1 MSRSAGL
8 GLLLTLLVALAL
20 RRLWG
25 EGAVVP
31 GVVFGLLATV
41 IQLAAVRALQR
52 GFHGSTT
59 EFFKGFGAG
68 MILRMA
74 GVILMAGAVLLDR
87 GLFPPLPTALGY
99 LGVLLPLL
107 FLEARFVR

>member
-1 MSRSAGL
+1 MRRSAGL
-8 GLLLTLLVALAL
+8 GILLTLGLVLGM

-25 EGAVVP
+25 EGAVLP
-31 GVVFGLLATV
+31 GAVFGLLATL
-41 IQLAAVRALQR
+41 IQTVAVRALQR

-74 GVILMAGAVLLDR
+74 GVVLMAAAVLLDR
-87 GLFPPLPTALGY
+87 ALFPPLPTALGY